1 MSIRPTERN
10 ETVYSSVQTPLTDLE
25 LKTKEA
31 KTIYYYMILFI
42 AIDYVVSALVI
53 MKESYFF
60 KSSEKNDI
68 NLFLIKFISL
78 TVFFLF
84 IVISLLFL
92 NLKLTKIIRYIYI
105 IVLAIYYL
113 FEIVMNIRYF
123 IQHFSKVDWMD
134 MVFFL
139 FILLTIIP
147 RLFFFYN
154 IDILIIKIIEI
165 EDFKKGEEHDKLRQN
180 LENKMERGDD
190 TNWSKTSLPT
200 ERKQQSQFLAGANP
214 NTNKSNKHNNDGN
227 VYAIKENYIEEEKDN
242 DNNNE
247 NNESNENDS

>member
-42 AIDYVVSALVI
+42 AIDYVVSVLVI

-60 KSSEKNDI
+60 KSSKKNDI
-68 NLFLIKFISL
+68 NLFLIKIISL

-92 NLKLTKIIRYIYI
+92 NLKLTKVIRYVYI

-113 FEIVMNIRYF
+113 FEIFMNIRYF
-123 IQHFSKVDWMD
+123 IQHFSEANWVDMI
-134 MVFFL
+134 FFL

-200 ERKQQSQFLAGANP
+200 ERKQQSQFLAGANSSA
-214 NTNKSNKHNNDGN
+214 NKSNKHNNDGN
-227 VYAIKENYIEEEKDN
+227 ACAIKENYIEEEQDN
-242 DNNNE
+242 ENNE
-247 NNESNENDS
+247 NNS